1 MFYLHLML
9 YFYIYTICRKF
20 LFSLLTNFYRTF
32 RWNIKNRYFRKE
44 WIDIYI
50 FFYYFQR
57 VICANCFFST
67 IFMEFV
73 WCFVYCTYVVVISDH
88 VRWNVCR
95 SSFHRFLVSTSRNM
109 IVHFSLCSRYLRIFW
124 KLKNIIFLP
133 CSCLFCAWLHKKR
146 HIDFYWIFRLFV
158 SPRYSIEIS
167 KQDNFE
173 RRKSFCK
180 IVMKIIR

>member
-1 MFYLHLML
+1 
-9 YFYIYTICRKF
+9 
-20 LFSLLTNFYRTF
+20 
-32 RWNIKNRYFRKE
+32 
-44 WIDIYI
+44 
-50 FFYYFQR
+50 
-57 VICANCFFST
+57 
-67 IFMEFV
+67 MEFV

-158 SPRYSIEIS
+158 SLPDIRSKYLNRRITWKGKEKLLQNYYENYTKGINFKDLIIERYVNWSRFK
-167 KQDNFE
+167 KQCLFLANCCE
-173 RRKSFCK
+173 
-180 IVMKIIR
+180 